1 MSAGSHAIWR
11 IGTDTPDYTA
21 EDMRGIGAKM
31 SGGRWSRQGT
41 AVVYAAST
49 QALACLETIVHLNA
63 GALPLNR
70 YLVRIDIPGAVWNAR
85 QSLLLP
91 QAPIGWDCKTAGKVS
106 LDYGDQWV
114 LNALSCI
121 LEVPSVIVPD
131 ESIFLVNP
139 AHADAVKIVATK
151 VRLWTYDARLRL
163 P

>member
-1 MSAGSHAIWR
+1 MSTGSHAIWR

-31 SGGRWSRQGT
+31 SGGRWNRQGT
-41 AVVYAAST
+41 SVVYAAST
-49 QALACLETIVHLNA
+49 QALACLEAIVHLNA
-63 GALPLNR
+63 GTLPLNR
-70 YLVRIDIPGAVWNAR
+70 YLVRIDLPDAIWNAR
-85 QSLLLP
+85 QSVLLP
-91 QAPIGWDCKTAGKVS
+91 QAPIGWDCRPPGKVS
-106 LDYGDQWV
+106 LDYGDRWV
-114 LNALSCI
+114 LDASSCI

-131 ESIFLVNP
+131 ESIFLINP